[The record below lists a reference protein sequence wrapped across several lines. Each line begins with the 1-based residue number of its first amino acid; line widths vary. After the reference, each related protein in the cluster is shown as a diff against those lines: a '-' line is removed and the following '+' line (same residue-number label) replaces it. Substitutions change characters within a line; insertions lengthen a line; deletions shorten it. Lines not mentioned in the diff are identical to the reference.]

1 LGDGETE
8 EPELIVSLSPKLMD
22 PVTMGLYLE
31 DGELKYDFLED
42 WDRFWSPI
50 KQRLWP
56 LNGHDHTSTIDM
68 ASQHQSISPQLPERD
83 RRVEF
88 LSCLTCIA
96 ESRDSIETAIN
107 GSL

>member
-1 LGDGETE
+1 VLCSPLIALGDGATE

-50 KQRLWP
+50 KQRLWR
-56 LNGHDHTSTIDM
+56 STD
-68 ASQHQSISPQLPERD
+68 
-83 RRVEF
+83 
-88 LSCLTCIA
+88 
-96 ESRDSIETAIN
+96 TAIPQPLTWPLSTKAYLHSYLN
-107 GSL
+107 VTVASNSCPA